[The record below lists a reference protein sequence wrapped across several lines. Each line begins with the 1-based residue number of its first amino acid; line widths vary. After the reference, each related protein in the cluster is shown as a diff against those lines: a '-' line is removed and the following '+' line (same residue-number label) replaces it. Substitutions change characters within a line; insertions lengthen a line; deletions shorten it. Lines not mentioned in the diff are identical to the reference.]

1 MKKGLVTLVVVLCIL
16 CAVLLCGC
24 GSVTYRTM
32 VGEAGSRIIDIVVE
46 RDDMS
51 AKEWEFCQT
60 YMQAYYER
68 LVAAGRDAEF
78 LVDQNMMTMRQ
89 VYASATD
96 YYLAMGYTGDEPSEP
111 LEGEVVGLL
120 MKEYAVEMTI
130 IDRQTL
136 ISYALD
142 YWLMQEKIS
151 ADSVKEYANSLRAWW
166 KSMRTESDPDLKAI
180 VLQVWTSPSVF
191 AATAEV
197 LPQLPESYLEG
208 MATGLR
214 LDEVDFT
221 YQYSHVYESVEA
233 REYDNAYVD
242 EFTGQTVYV
251 WNMKLDDAPTASV
264 VLYQTSPNVWVWE
277 VLALVAGLVVAGAL
291 ALVVLCKR
299 RKVEHGRRQKEEN

>member
-1 MKKGLVTLVVVLCIL
+1 MKKGLVTLVVVLCTL

-24 GSVTYRTM
+24 GSVTYRTI

-46 RDDMS
+46 REDMPD
-51 AKEWEFCQT
+51 KEWEFCQV
-60 YMQAYYER
+60 YVQAYYER

-78 LVDQNMMTMRQ
+78 LADQNRMTLRQ
-89 VYASATD
+89 FYASATD

-111 LEGEVVGLL
+111 LEGEVVDLL

-142 YWLMQEKIS
+142 YWMAQERIFM
-151 ADSVKEYANSLRAWW
+151 DDVEECANNLRAWW
-166 KSMRTESDPDLKAI
+166 KSKRTESDPDLKAI

-208 MATGLR
+208 MATVLQ

-221 YQYSHVYESVEA
+221 YHYSHVYESVEA
-233 REYDNAYVD
+233 REYDYVHVD
-242 EFTGQTVYV
+242 QFTGQTVYV
-251 WNMKLDDAPTASV
+251 WKMKLDDAPTASV